1 MAKFQANKIDLQTIN
16 GGQRFVDGSPV
27 SANAINAP
35 IEASYY
41 AQQQVDAMKQE
52 LGKVGENYSVFGE
65 ICYDSSVS
73 IYAYMEYTRI
83 AEKRGIFK
91 LTCNI
96 PKNTSGGFEAFSTSK
111 INNLFASNHG
121 IRFSPTGQKSF
132 AFLENYANGSQQ
144 LAGYAPIATWDETR
158 MGIGRIHT
166 TQGAYG
172 SWYLSTFSG
181 VFHTEFT
188 VSEV

>member
-1 MAKFQANKIDLQTIN
+1 MAKFQENEINLQSIN
-16 GGQRFVDGSPV
+16 NGNRFEDGKPV
-27 SANAINAP
+27 PASAVNAP
-35 IEASYY
+35 IEAAYY
-41 AQQQVDAMKQE
+41 VQE
-52 LGKVGENYSVFGE
+52 KIKNVGQNYSVFGE
-65 ICYDSSVS
+65 VGGDSSVS
-73 IYAYMEYTRI
+73 IYAYMDYTRI
-83 AEKRGIFK
+83 GNGIGIFK

-158 MGIGRIHT
+158 IGIGRIHT